1 MEILIQPDIPSRPAL
16 LDQVVGYGIER
27 EYDVERVSQT
37 DSEGS
42 NDSYSSG
49 SGQDMDVDIQ
59 HQYNSAN
66 QNLEEEKEPVVDK
79 LEKTNRDFF

>member
-1 MEILIQPDIPSRPAL
+1 MEILIQPDIPFRPAL
-16 LDQVVGYGIER
+16 LDQVVDYGIEG
-27 EYDVERVSQT
+27 EYNIERVSQT
-37 DSEGS
+37 DSGHS

-66 QNLEEEKEPVVDK
+66 EN
-79 LEKTNRDFF
+79 LEKTKRACCWQTRKND